1 MTEGMSDEEWF
12 EHELFYF
19 LKALRVL
26 EMNPEDQC
34 EVMGNFNVAFEIQLD
49 VSGPA
54 VAMAASPIS
63 YFTEAQAA
71 ELLRLADALK
81 TLPEEAIFPKGLN
94 VRSHEGSITAMNHP
108 SWAPLRIQARDLLK
122 VLESAIQ
129 RNVAY
134 FQ

>member
-1 MTEGMSDEEWF
+1 VNEEMADEEWF

-26 EMNPEDQC
+26 EMNAEDQC
-34 EVMGNFNVAFEIQLD
+34 DAMGNFNVAFEMQLD

-81 TLPEEAIFPKGLN
+81 KLPEEALFPKGLN
-94 VRSHEGSITAMNHP
+94 VRSHEGSITAMSHP
-108 SWAPLRIQARDLLK
+108 SWAPLRVQARDLLK
-122 VLESAIQ
+122 VLEPAIQ